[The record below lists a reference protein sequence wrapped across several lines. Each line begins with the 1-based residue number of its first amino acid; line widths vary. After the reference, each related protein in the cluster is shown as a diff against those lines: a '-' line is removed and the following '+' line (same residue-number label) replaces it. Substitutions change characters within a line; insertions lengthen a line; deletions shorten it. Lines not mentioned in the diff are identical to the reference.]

1 MDTADITATEPRTAA
16 ILDERSPS
24 LSFQGSIGRRRE
36 RARWNVL
43 IELNGCPMPRYYFN
57 IIAGDGFRQ
66 DLEGTELPSLE
77 DAKAEAIEDARALM
91 SDAILLGQDISS
103 RRLEI
108 CNEAGDVLLTVLFKD
123 AIKPVA

>member
-1 MDTADITATEPRTAA
+1 
-16 ILDERSPS
+16 
-24 LSFQGSIGRRRE
+24 
-36 RARWNVL
+36 
-43 IELNGCPMPRYYFN
+43 MPRYYFN
-57 IIAGDGFRQ
+57 IIAGDGIRE

-77 DAKAEAIEDARALM
+77 DARLEAIEDARALM

-108 CNEAGDVLLTVLFKD
+108 CNEAGDVLLTVLFKN